1 MISEKLQKAI
11 NAQIAMELWSAN
23 LYMAMSFYFD
33 RNGFQGCSNWTRK
46 QALEETEHAYEMAGF
61 LTKRGGAPVVEMI
74 PEVTNHWDSPLEAFE
89 NIYIHE
95 CHISKRIDD
104 LLALASAEKD
114 NAAQDFFWKFV
125 REQVEEEATASGI
138 VERMKVAGDNGIL
151 YIDGQLGRRQ

>member
-33 RNGFQGCSNWTRK
+33 RNGFQGCSTWTRK

-61 LTKRGGAPVVEMI
+61 LTKRGGTPVVEMI

-89 NIYIHE
+89 NIYMHE
-95 CHISKRIDD
+95 CHISKRIDE
-104 LLALASAEKD
+104 LLALASSEKD

-138 VERMKVAGDNGIL
+138 VERMKVAGDNSIL